1 MRPADL
7 MPIYEY
13 RCESCGRHHQQ
24 LFLSLA
30 SYQVPPCPKCGRD
43 TLRKLVSRFSVK
55 RSEESRLDD
64 MADPSSFG
72 DLDENDPRS
81 VAKWARKMG
90 DTLGE
95 DLGPEFDEMV
105 GRMEAGEMPDE
116 DGSGGLG
123 DGDMDGGIAESSV
136 DD

>member
-1 MRPADL
+1 

-13 RCESCGRHHQQ
+13 RCESCRRYHQQ
-24 LFLSLA
+24 LVLSLA
-30 SYQVPPCPKCGRD
+30 NYQTPACPRCGKN
-43 TLRKLVSRFSVK
+43 TLRKLVSRFAVM

-64 MADPSSFG
+64 LADPSSFG

-81 VAKWARKMG
+81 VARWARKMG

-105 GRMEAGEMPDE
+105 DRMAAGEMADE
-116 DGSGGLG
+116 EGAPGDGGPGDDVGSAAGSGSG
-123 DGDMDGGIAESSV
+123 DAD
-136 DD
+136 